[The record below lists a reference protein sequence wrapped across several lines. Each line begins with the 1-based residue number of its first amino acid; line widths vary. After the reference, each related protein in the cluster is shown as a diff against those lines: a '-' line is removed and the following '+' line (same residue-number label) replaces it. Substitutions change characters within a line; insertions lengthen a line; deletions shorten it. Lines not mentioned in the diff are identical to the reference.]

1 MFLHDLGFCSTREV
15 ELHGSGK
22 NTQKDIPPRQS
33 ESNLKSSPQ
42 IHGKYHSFYLN
53 TTEDS
58 LKKKPLSI
66 TSAPNNEAKMGMFVQ
81 EKYGYLS
88 NPESTGEIVID
99 LLEGISK
106 GSGSSMKSV
115 NEKIFSNTSSI
126 RILENE
132 ETEGEPFILPLVSIQ
147 TVIALLNLD

>member
-1 MFLHDLGFCSTREV
+1 
-15 ELHGSGK
+15 
-22 NTQKDIPPRQS
+22 
-33 ESNLKSSPQ
+33 
-42 IHGKYHSFYLN
+42 
-53 TTEDS
+53 
-58 LKKKPLSI
+58 
-66 TSAPNNEAKMGMFVQ
+66 MGTFVQ
-81 EKYGYLS
+81 EKYGYPS

-115 NEKIFSNTSSI
+115 NEHIFSNTSSI

-132 ETEGEPFILPLVSIQ
+132 EMEGEPFILPLVNVQ